1 MSSNGN
7 RNKDAGPPTPRQ
19 DCRQQHGRKAK
30 GREWGGG
37 RARSRFPAAGTPGAA
52 SLRSGTTF
60 RRRDVALTW

>member
-7 RNKDAGPPTPRQ
+7 GNKDAGPPTPRQ
-19 DCRQQHGRKAK
+19 GCHQHGGERRRAA
-30 GREWGGG
+30 GGG
-37 RARSRFPAAGTPGAA
+37 RARSRFPAAGAPGAA

>member
-19 DCRQQHGRKAK
+19 GCHQRGRGERRRA
-30 GREWGGG
+30 EGGG
-37 RARSRFPAAGTPGAA
+37 RARGRFPAAGAPGAA